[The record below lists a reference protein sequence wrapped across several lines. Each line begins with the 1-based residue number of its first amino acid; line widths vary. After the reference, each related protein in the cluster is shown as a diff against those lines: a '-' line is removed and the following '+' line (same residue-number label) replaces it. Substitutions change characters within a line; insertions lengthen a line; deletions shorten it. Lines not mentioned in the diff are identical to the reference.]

1 MEDMQ
6 TRDMARVMG
15 RRGGRAR
22 ARRLSSEERRR
33 IAALGGSAR
42 HRSLQVAQRIADNFR
57 YVADSLELQG
67 GSLKVLRMK
76 AFTGRLPGI
85 YPGR

>member
-1 MEDMQ
+1 
-6 TRDMARVMG
+6 MG
-15 RRGGRAR
+15 SRGGRAR
-22 ARRLSSEERRR
+22 ARRLSPEERRR
-33 IAALGGSAR
+33 IASLGGIAR

-57 YVADSLELQG
+57 YVADILDLQG
-67 GSLKVLRMK
+67 KSLKVVRMK

>member
-1 MEDMQ
+1 ME
-6 TRDMARVMG
+6 TRDMARAMG
-15 RRGGRAR
+15 SRGGRAR
-22 ARRLSSEERRR
+22 AIRLSPEERQR
-33 IAALGGSAR
+33 IASLGGIAR

-57 YVADSLELQG
+57 YVADILDLQG
-67 GSLKVLRMK
+67 SSLKVVRMK